1 MKKMHMACENEKMV
15 WKVSLNILWH
25 HIKFE
30 KHFRSWFWNHK
41 VDLVLSIRNLLEN
54 IDDKKF
60 RLRFQL
66 KSFEYYEMRFYKLKI
81 VKWNFS
87 WLLTNGKCTRNSFF
101 EPIIWQIKLVSCSDW
116 LFVSQNA
123 EKWKLKK
130 SRNLSWVGADFC
142 SYTSVD

>member
-1 MKKMHMACENEKMV
+1 MHMACENEKMV

-30 KHFRSWFWNHK
+30 KHVRSWFWNHK
-41 VDLVLSIRNLLEN
+41 LDLVLSIRNLLEN

-66 KSFEYYEMRFYKLKI
+66 ESFEYYEMWFYKLKI
-81 VKWNFS
+81 VKLNFS

-101 EPIIWQIKLVSCSDW
+101 RAYILADKISFVFWLTLRVSKCGKIEI
-116 LFVSQNA
+116 
-123 EKWKLKK
+123 EKVKEFIL
-130 SRNLSWVGADFC
+130 SRGWFLLIYQF
-142 SYTSVD
+142 

>member
-1 MKKMHMACENEKMV
+1 MDMAWESGKMV

-25 HIKFE
+25 NIKFE

-41 VDLVLSIRNLLEN
+41 LDLVLSIRNLLEN

-81 VKWNFS
+81 VKLNFS
-87 WLLTNGKCTRNSFF
+87 WLLSNGKSTRNSFF
-101 EPIIWQIKLVSCSDW
+101 WAYILADKISFVFWLTLRVSKCGKIEI
-116 LFVSQNA
+116 
-123 EKWKLKK
+123 EKVKEFIL
-130 SRNLSWVGADFC
+130 SRGWFLLIYQF
-142 SYTSVD
+142 

>member
-1 MKKMHMACENEKMV
+1 MKKIHMACENEKMV

-41 VDLVLSIRNLLEN
+41 LDLVLSMRNLLEN
-54 IDDKKF
+54 IHYKKL

-66 KSFEYYEMRFYKLKI
+66 KSFEYHEMRFYKLKT
-81 VKWNFS
+81 VKLNVS
-87 WLLTNGKCTRNSFF
+87 WLSTNSKCTRNIFLAYIF
-101 EPIIWQIKLVSCSDW
+101 WQIKLVSWSHW

-123 EKWKLKK
+123 EKLKLKK

-142 SYTSVD
+142 SYTSFN